1 DVGPTRRGR
10 GAGAGQAAVGEAP
23 VEGDLQPVAQAL
35 LTDVVRGERFEAV
48 NQVGGR
54 DERQQTGVRV
64 GGQVQPVVGV
74 RVDLAQRLVEELA
87 GGAEQPGHGR
97 PRDGPG
103 TVRVGGGTRVLV
115 RVVVHGAE
123 EVGEEVL
130 HTVAVAAGA
139 GGAVR
144 VQGLVHVTPPQQILD
159 EGLLL

>member
-1 DVGPTRRGR
+1 VVDLSVRGDGHPLHDGRTAECVGVDALHEVRGPLYLGGQHRRLLTDQADQYLVRQPLHDRVEVGQQGDVGPTRRGR

-74 RVDLAQRLVEELA
+74 RVDLAQRLVEEL
-87 GGAEQPGHGR
+87 
-97 PRDGPG
+97 
-103 TVRVGGGTRVLV
+103 
-115 RVVVHGAE
+115 
-123 EVGEEVL
+123 
-130 HTVAVAAGA
+130 
-139 GGAVR
+139 
-144 VQGLVHVTPPQQILD
+144 
-159 EGLLL
+159 